1 MDITLIHIVWYMILL
16 IKQQLL
22 SMIFQKISMLFILTT
37 AVLFFNSF
45 SHMLQKDGS
54 STLNS
59 TDAKLLQAYEW
70 KLKKERQLK
79 ERSKYI
85 MDSLNWK
92 LNKSSK
98 LRRQYLIEDV

>member
-1 MDITLIHIVWYMILL
+1 
-16 IKQQLL
+16 
-22 SMIFQKISMLFILTT
+22 
-37 AVLFFNSF
+37 
-45 SHMLQKDGS
+45 MLQKDGS